1 MTINLSIAI
10 KGNRKNVNK
19 AFLGPVV
26 FTASQLNN
34 KSQDENCEHPHCN
47 FIQKYKALMSTLF
60 SCR

>member
-1 MTINLSIAI
+1 MKILHHSFIYNEFMTINLSIAI

-34 KSQDENCEHPHCN
+34 KSQDENCEHPH
-47 FIQKYKALMSTLF
+47 
-60 SCR
+60 

>member
-34 KSQDENCEHPHCN
+34 KSQDENCEHPH
-47 FIQKYKALMSTLF
+47 
-60 SCR
+60 